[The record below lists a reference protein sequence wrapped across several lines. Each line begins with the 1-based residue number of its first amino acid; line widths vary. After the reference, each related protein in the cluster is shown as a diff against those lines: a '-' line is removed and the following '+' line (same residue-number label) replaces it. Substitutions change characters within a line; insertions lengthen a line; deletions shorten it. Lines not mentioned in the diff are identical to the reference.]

1 MKKLL
6 FVILFYVIG
15 YSFVIAGYDENDE
28 YPWFENP
35 DAVIDEDAEYKLLLK
50 YNDPPIKVNL
60 TPAFKSFLTKNK
72 SPKVK
77 VRCNNQR
84 FANNEDVSYLNYI
97 EDELTRIGCRVI
109 DRNSKGDVKADF
121 IVDVSWLRFS
131 DPDMKTLINRNE
143 CKIYGTFKPI
153 YFKVWNGFRYDKP
166 VRHRFKKEKDFK
178 NRGQDNFDFN
188 KIRSKGNA
196 IVEPIEI
203 NYDYDK
209 LNEIILDNLC
219 EHYYIKENK
228 NTVSAMFKIIMS
240 DGTIGGT
247 IHVGHQDGQIVDFNS
262 INIRYNQNRTK
273 IFTGEYYMYSGD
285 RKYEYKSFPYYVYKG
300 RTIPLNENINIE
312 FSDEFRVKIKK
323 EYPFHYYLL
332 DPIKKLYK
340 KLFHA
345 MIPTDAHPYAKELTA
360 GRDVKI
366 AGDKVVEESSSN
378 TSTTGRVNM
387 YGVAYY
393 NRYFGSSYYSGSYGE
408 NISSSSNTTTTNVDA
423 QWLRCSDF
431 YGYYNPLAE
440 KFANEL
446 QKIMNP

>member
-6 FVILFYVIG
+6 FVILFYVVG
-15 YSFVIAGYDENDE
+15 YSFVIAYYDPNHE
-28 YPWFENP
+28 YPWYENP
-35 DAVIDEDAEYKLLLK
+35 SAEIKEEYRLLLK

-60 TPAFKSFLTKNK
+60 TSALKSLLAKNK

-77 VRCNNQR
+77 VKCNNQR
-84 FANNEDVSYLNYI
+84 FSNNNDDVSYLNYI
-97 EDELTRIGCRVI
+97 EDELTRIGCRVV
-109 DRNSKGDVKADF
+109 DRNSKGDVKVDF

-131 DPDMKTLINRNE
+131 DPDMKTLINRDE
-143 CKIYGTFKPI
+143 CKIYGTFKPM
-153 YFKVWNGFRYDKP
+153 YFKVYPHFRYDKP

-178 NRGQDNFDFN
+178 NRGRDNFDFN
-188 KIRSKGNA
+188 KIKSKGNA
-196 IVEPIEI
+196 IIESIEI
-203 NYDYDK
+203 DYDYEK
-209 LNEIILDNLC
+209 LNEIILNELC
-219 EHYYIKENK
+219 EDYYINENK
-228 NTVSAMFKIIMS
+228 NTISAMFKIVMS

-247 IHVGHQDGQIVDFNS
+247 IHVGHQDGQSVDFNS
-262 INIRYNQNRTK
+262 NYISWHNGATK
-273 IFTGEYYMYSGD
+273 VFDGYYSYSGEA
-285 RKYEYKSFPYYVYKG
+285 RYKTVYYPYYIYKG
-300 RTIPLNENINIE
+300 RTIPEDKNIK
-312 FSDEFRVKIKK
+312 FTFRDEFIRELNKYSFHNLNIMVNRIY
-323 EYPFHYYLL
+323 EY
-332 DPIKKLYK
+332 II
-340 KLFHA
+340 HA

-378 TSTTGRVNM
+378 TSTTGRVNV
-387 YGVAYY
+387 YGAAYY

-408 NISSSSNTTTTNVDA
+408 TTNSSSNTTTTNVDA